1 MEGVLPDSDVSQR
14 KDFYWGSSVTGTVPQ
29 TDFGFNLQA
38 SLLIPSTTKRY
49 QSIAEGALPCSA
61 PPTRALGLNARDGG
75 KFVFFGI
82 LNRVILV
89 VVLHFGVLG
98 F

>member
-1 MEGVLPDSDVSQR
+1 MIGG
-14 KDFYWGSSVTGTVPQ
+14 YSVTGTVPQ

-38 SLLIPSTTKRY
+38 SLLILSTTKRY

-75 KFVFFGI
+75 KFVFLGFV
-82 LNRVILV
+82 NRVIVCCGSLIWWSLV
-89 VVLHFGVLG
+89 FSG
-98 F
+98 FVCLMWEVGM

>member
-1 MEGVLPDSDVSQR
+1 MI
-14 KDFYWGSSVTGTVPQ
+14 GTVPQ

-38 SLLIPSTTKRY
+38 SLLILSTTKRY

-61 PPTRALGLNARDGG
+61 PPTRALGLNARDGR
-75 KFVFFGI
+75 KFVFFGFV
-82 LNRVILV
+82 NRVIVCCGSLMW
-89 VVLHFGVLG
+89 FFLG

>member
-1 MEGVLPDSDVSQR
+1 MLPCSDKRQT
-14 KDFYWGSSVTGTVPQ
+14 KDFDWGYSVTGTVPQ
-29 TDFGFNLQA
+29 TDIGFNLQA
-38 SLLIPSTTKRY
+38 SLLILSTTKRF

-75 KFVFFGI
+75 KFVFLGI
-82 LNRVILV
+82 VNRVILV
-89 VVLHFGVLG
+89 VVLCFGVLG